1 MFSTFGAL
9 ELEFTIGYFPSKKV
23 VAVLW
28 STEMIYWQGQ
38 KLGLPANNAVKRP
51 NCART
56 AEESKEEKKKV
67 VKSKCKHEARSW
79 PRRKGPDSAMKEKEI
94 EKAMERRR
102 RRRRA
107 RKEQPDN
114 E

>member
-1 MFSTFGAL
+1 MVHRDDLLARAETWATCKQRSQEA
-9 ELEFTIGYFPSKKV
+9 
-23 VAVLW
+23 
-28 STEMIYWQGQ
+28 
-38 KLGLPANNAVKRP
+38 KLRANRWRKQR
-51 NCART
+51 R
-56 AEESKEEKKKV
+56 EKKV

-102 RRRRA
+102 RRRRS

-114 E
+114 EWLHEKLLIFVFW